1 MQASSGKTKKD
12 APSDKDS
19 SSDKLSAVG
28 LAGKDRSFEDQAG
41 PVSRF
46 FVTYMNPLLAYGG
59 KNHIVHEDLGVVSDQ
74 DRAALLYNEFEK
86 HMANE
91 LKLEESKRSL
101 WNVLWQTVGYSRLYN
116 ALLLYGVYAAIAYGP
131 IFLLNVLAQDLQGTN
146 PVSDVGLGVCV
157 ALMFVLPVIGSVF
170 AAQSNI
176 ILAHIGLQFRNVLI
190 TKIYRKSLKLN
201 SAARIKMSTGMIVN
215 MFSTDTQQLQRFLFF
230 LNNCSLAPFQIGVSL
245 YLIYRQVGPATFVGL
260 GLLIILTPLSG
271 FIFSSMNTLRKRKM
285 SFTDTRVKLMNEVLS
300 GIRVI
305 KYYAWEK
312 AFNKKI
318 SDIRL
323 EELHILKL
331 IAYIVAVGFTLVMF
345 SAPIVQPIL
354 IFYTYVK
361 TGHRLDAATAFTT
374 IALFNLMQLPFAFLP
389 MGLAQFSQ
397 SMVSS
402 KRMLDFFARSE
413 IDDYVHKDEAADGTV
428 ISFDGVSMAW
438 TVDESSNKNSNPD
451 SKATVTDKKEGVV
464 SADNIELTNLSTDA
478 TITDEKPTLEI
489 LKNLSFSVIKGQLL
503 AIVGPVG
510 CGKSSLVSAMLGEM
524 TKTAGTVRV
533 AGSVAYCDQKPWIL
547 NATLKDNIT
556 FGEPFNEEKFNSV
569 IASVN
574 LADDIR
580 MLPAGVLTEIGERGI
595 NLSGGQKARVA
606 VARAVYKDVDV
617 YLLDD
622 VLSALDAQ
630 VGHHVFH
637 ECILKHLRA
646 RNKTVVLV
654 THSVHL
660 LDKAD
665 VIIVMDGGKVKAC
678 GSYKE
683 LGNSGIDIQAYV
695 PRQQVVAEVDENDTE
710 IDAVKGSPARKRT
723 ISTAKNP
730 VEAQKFDEKAKE
742 KGKNLMTIEERNTGD
757 VSSAIYTWYIRA
769 GGIGWFASMLLFY
782 LASQVVQVIS
792 SFYLAYWGAETVKA
806 DLAGE
811 PMSSNENLSYLNTF
825 AWISMIGVGTIT
837 LRSVL
842 LAQHRLGTSTALHEQ
857 MLTTILNAPV
867 AFFDVTPLGRIL
879 NRFSSDMN
887 VVDEELSQTTSQV
900 LNSLFACVGSV
911 GAIAGATKG
920 TFLVLLVPIVYV
932 YANIQT
938 FFRKS
943 NTAVARLESVSRSPI
958 YADFSQTLVGASSV
972 RAYGESQRFIDHLE
986 LQLDRNSIAAITS
999 QLAGQWLAI
1008 RLDILGAFISFFVAL
1023 IAVVTKKEGFI
1034 PAGYMAL
1041 GLTYSFQLTQFLKFC
1056 VRMMATIE
1064 SLFSSV
1070 ERIKYYIDNV
1080 PQEKAVTGATDVTVP
1095 DTWPSAGCIEAK
1107 EIKMA
1112 YRDGPLVLKG
1122 INFNIGNK
1130 QKVGIAGRTG
1140 SGKSTLMIALFRIE
1154 ELTSGTIAI
1163 DGIDCASIPL
1173 PLLRSKIGIIPQ
1185 DSVMFS
1191 ATIRF
1196 NLDPFNEHSDAEI
1209 WDILQKVN
1217 LKDHISNMEK
1227 KLDED
1232 VAEGGENFS
1241 VGQRQLICIGRALLR
1256 KPKILVMDEATASI
1270 DNTTD
1275 SLIQSM
1281 VRETFKE
1288 STILTIAHRLHTII
1302 DSDKIILLKDG
1313 LVEEDD
1319 APANLLNRQSGFK
1332 ELWDRHQQY

>member
-1 MQASSGKTKKD
+1 MEKEEGSKKEP
-12 APSDKDS
+12 A
-19 SSDKLSAVG
+19 LSAVAA
-28 LAGKDRSFEDQAG
+28 AGKSCSFEDQAG
-41 PVSRF
+41 PVARF
-46 FVTYMNPLLAYGG
+46 FVTYMNPLLTYGG
-59 KNHIVHEDLGVVSDQ
+59 RNNIVHEDLGVVSDQ
-74 DRAALLYNEFEK
+74 DRAALLYTEFEK
-86 HMANE
+86 HMTNE
-91 LKLEESKRSL
+91 LKKEEKERSL
-101 WNVLWQTVGYSRLYN
+101 WNVLWKTVGYTRLYK
-116 ALLLYGVYAAIAYGP
+116 ALALYGIYAALSYGP
-131 IFLLNVLAQDLQGTN
+131 IFLLNVLAQDLQGTAD
-146 PVSDVGLGVCV
+146 VSDAGLGLCV
-157 ALMFVLPVIGSVF
+157 ALMFVLPVLGSVF

-190 TKIYRKSLKLN
+190 TKIYRKSLKIN

-230 LNNCSLAPFQIGVSL
+230 LNNCSMAPFQIGVSL
-245 YLIYRQVGPATFVGL
+245 YLIYLQVGPATFVGL
-260 GLLIILTPLSG
+260 GLMVILTPMSG
-271 FIFSSMNTLRKRKM
+271 FIFSSMNTLRKKKM
-285 SFTDTRVKLMNEVLS
+285 SFTDVRVKLMNEVLS

-413 IDDYVHKDEAADGTV
+413 IDDYVHKDEAIDGTV
-428 ISFDGVSMAW
+428 ISFDDVSMAW
-438 TVDESSNKNSNPD
+438 TVEESKSSNSNSGSKDAITEKD
-451 SKATVTDKKEGVV
+451 SGAVTT
-464 SADNIELTNLSTDA
+464 DNIELTDLSMDTA
-478 TITDEKPTLEI
+478 TSEKPTTEI
-489 LKNLSFSVIKGQLL
+489 LKNISFSVKKGELL

-524 TKTAGTVRV
+524 TKTSGTVRV
-533 AGSVAYCDQKPWIL
+533 AGTLAYCDQKPWIL

-556 FGEPFNEEKFNSV
+556 FGEPYNEEKFNSV

-606 VARAVYKDVDV
+606 VARAVYKDADV

-637 ECILKHLRA
+637 ECILKYLRA
-646 RNKTVVLV
+646 RSKTVVLV

-665 VIIVMDGGKVKAC
+665 LIIVMDGGKVKAC
-678 GSYKE
+678 GSYKD

-695 PRQQVVAEVDENDTE
+695 PRQKVVQETDEDTE
-710 IDAVKGSPARKRT
+710 KDVSNGTPSRKRT
-723 ISTAKNP
+723 ISSAKNP
-730 VEAQKFDEKAKE
+730 VEVQKFDEKAKE

-757 VSSAIYTWYIRA
+757 VSSSIYTWYIRA
-769 GGIGWFASMLLFY
+769 GGIGWFSSMLLFY
-782 LASQVVQVIS
+782 LASQVVAVIS
-792 SFYLAYWGAETVKA
+792 SFYLAYWGSETVKA
-806 DLAGE
+806 EQLGDPL
-811 PMSSNENLSYLNTF
+811 SSSQNLSYLQTF

-887 VVDEELSQTTSQV
+887 VVDEELSQTSSQV
-900 LNSLFACVGSV
+900 LNSLFACVGAV

-920 TFLVLLVPIVYV
+920 TFLILLLPIVYV

-938 FFRKS
+938 FFRKT

-1008 RLDILGAFISFFVAL
+1008 RLDVLGAFISFFVAL
-1023 IAVVTKKEGFI
+1023 IAVVTKKQGFI

-1056 VRMMATIE
+1056 VRMLATME

-1080 PQEKAVTGATDVTVP
+1080 PQEKSVLCESSIPVP
-1095 DTWPSAGCIEAK
+1095 DTWPSAGCIKAGN
-1107 EIKMA
+1107 IKMA

-1122 INFNIGNK
+1122 ISFDITSK

-1154 ELTSGTIAI
+1154 ELTSGSICI

-1217 LKDHISNMEK
+1217 LKDHISNMGK

-1275 SLIQSM
+1275 SMIQTM
-1281 VRETFKE
+1281 VKDTFND

-1313 LVEEDD
+1313 LIEEDD
-1319 APANLLNRQSGFK
+1319 TPTNLLGRQSGFK
-1332 ELWDRHQQY
+1332 ELWERHQKY